1 MNAIIKATENKGIVK
16 AYNVTGIGTIDTI
29 INSVAMQTAKTE
41 ESGKALAK
49 SFYELRKAHG
59 DNKDNPNYKYSEAK
73 FPELVDG
80 LFNGE
85 YSGATAH
92 KYAKTYETYALN
104 DRPEYVT
111 AWNFFT
117 LGKLNALKS
126 IVSIEDKK
134 ADKKEEWENNIS
146 VGNFLAYYGER
157 VNEIRKAD
165 LKKWIEENSKIAER
179 RERAKGTF
187 TDEEIEEM
195 FPYVGEKP
203 DTAPEILPMPTD
215 TNDTE
220 AVKAHADSYN
230 DYWQWVIDT
239 GAKVL
244 ALRSDSNFKSDVAG
258 FIDSYK
264 PETPETEEESTEE
277 KAEPESPET
286 VLARIITDL
295 GTYAAEFGD
304 KVPAWYMN
312 AFEKL
317 KARQAK

>member
-1 MNAIIKATENKGIVK
+1 MNAIIKATERQGIVK
-16 AYNVTGIGTIDTI
+16 AYNTTGIDVMDTI

-49 SFYELRKAHG
+49 SFYELRKAHT
-59 DNKDNPNYKYSEAK
+59 DNKDNPHYKYGESK
-73 FPELVDG
+73 FPELVDS

-92 KYAKTYETYALN
+92 KYAKTYEMFALSSQ
-104 DRPEYVT
+104 PEYVT

-126 IVSIEDKK
+126 IVTIEAKK
-134 ADKKEEWENNIS
+134 SDKKEEWENNIS
-146 VGNFLAYYGER
+146 VGNFLAFYGER
-157 VNEIRKAD
+157 VNEMRKAD
-165 LKKWIEENSKIAER
+165 LDKWIEENTKVQER

-187 TDEEIEEM
+187 SDDEIEEM

-203 DTAPEILPMPTD
+203 DTAPEILPLVNAD
-215 TNDTE
+215 DRE
-220 AVKAHADSYN
+220 EVKAHADSYN
-230 DYWQWVIDT
+230 AYWQWVVDT

-264 PETPETEEESTEE
+264 PESPETEEGTTEE
-277 KAEPESPET
+277 KKEPESPET
-286 VLARIITDL
+286 ILARLIADM
-295 GTYAAEFGD
+295 GTYASVFGE
-304 KVPAWYMN
+304 KIPAWYSSTL
-312 AFEKL
+312 EKL

>member
-1 MNAIIKATENKGIVK
+1 MNAIIKATENKGIIK
-16 AYNVTGIGTIDTI
+16 AYNTTGIDVMDSI

-49 SFYELRKAHG
+49 SFYELRKAHTE
-59 DNKDNPNYKYSEAK
+59 NKDNPNYKYSEAK
-73 FPELVDG
+73 FPELVDS

-104 DRPEYVT
+104 SRPEYVT

-117 LGKLNALKS
+117 LGKLNALKA

-146 VGNFLAYYGER
+146 VGNFLATFGER
-157 VNEIRKAD
+157 VNELRKAD
-165 LKKWIEENSKIAER
+165 LEKWMTENLKIAER

-187 TDEEIEEM
+187 TEEEIDDM

-203 DTAPEILPMPTD
+203 DTAPEIIPMPTD
-215 TNDTE
+215 TNNTD

-230 DYWQWVIDT
+230 AYWQWVVDT

-264 PETPETEEESTEE
+264 PESPETTEE
-277 KAEPESPET
+277 TKEEKKEPETPET
-286 VLARIITDL
+286 VLARLIADM
-295 GTYAAEFGD
+295 GTYAETFGD

>member
-1 MNAIIKATENKGIVK
+1 MNAIIKATENLGIVK
-16 AYNVTGIGTIDTI
+16 AYNTTGIDVMDTI

-49 SFYELRKAHG
+49 SFYELRKAHT
-59 DNKDNPNYKYSEAK
+59 DNKDNPRYKYSESK
-73 FPELVDG
+73 FPELVDS

-92 KYAKTYETYALN
+92 KYAKTYEMFALSSQ
-104 DRPEYVT
+104 PEYVT

-126 IVSIEDKK
+126 IVTIEAKK
-134 ADKKEEWENNIS
+134 SDKKEEWENNIS
-146 VGNFLAYYGER
+146 VGNFLAFYGER
-157 VNEIRKAD
+157 VNEMRKAD
-165 LKKWIEENSKIAER
+165 LDKWIEENTKVQER

-187 TDEEIEEM
+187 SDDEIEEM

-203 DTAPEILPMPTD
+203 DTAPEILPLVNAD
-215 TNDTE
+215 DRE
-220 AVKAHADSYN
+220 EVKAHADSYN
-230 DYWQWVIDT
+230 AYWQWVVDT

-264 PETPETEEESTEE
+264 PESPETEEGTTEE
-277 KAEPESPET
+277 KKEPESPET
-286 VLARIITDL
+286 ILARLIVDM
-295 GTYAAEFGD
+295 GTYAETFGG
-304 KVPAWYMN
+304 KVPAWYSSTL
-312 AFEKL
+312 EKL

>member
-1 MNAIIKATENKGIVK
+1 MDAIIKATERNGIVK
-16 AYNVTGIGTIDTI
+16 AYNVTGINTIDNI
-29 INSVAMQTAKTE
+29 VNAVAMQTAKTE

-49 SFYELRKAHG
+49 SFYELRKAHT
-59 DNKDNPNYKYSEAK
+59 DNKDNPNYKYSESK
-73 FPELVDG
+73 FPELVDS

-92 KYAKTYETYALN
+92 KYAKTYEMFALASL
-104 DRPEYVT
+104 PEYVT

-126 IVSIEDKK
+126 IVTIESKK
-134 ADKKEEWENNIS
+134 PDKKEDWEIYIT
-146 VGNFLAYYGER
+146 VGSFLAFYGER
-157 VNEIRKAD
+157 VNEIRKSD
-165 LKKWIEENSKIAER
+165 LEKWIAENTKVNER

-187 TDEEIEEM
+187 SDEEIEEM
-195 FPYVGEKP
+195 FPYVGDKP
-203 DTAPEILPMPTD
+203 DTAPEILPVPTD

-220 AVKAHADSYN
+220 AIKAHADSYN
-230 DYWQWVIDT
+230 NYWQWIVDT

-264 PETPETEEESTEE
+264 PETPETAEPTAEE
-277 KAEPESPET
+277 KKEPESPET
-286 VLARIITDL
+286 VLARLIADM
-295 GTYAAEFGD
+295 GTYSETFGG
-304 KVPAWYMN
+304 KVPAWYLN